1 MNTKKINFTSF
12 SRAKYSQ
19 SQCFRPDTAQQLVT
33 ELPSSNQS
41 PLLARGSGLSYNDA
55 CLNQDG
61 LIIDTSR
68 LNHFISFDEQTAV
81 AVCQSGL
88 TLADLFSLNPKFIP
102 PVIPGTLHATLG
114 GALAQDVHGKN
125 NHQAGTF
132 GHHILW
138 LELLINNQLIQ
149 CSPEKNSDL
158 FYATIAGLGLTGIIT
173 KIALKLK
180 KASRFVEV
188 ENNSFFSIP
197 ELTAAMSSYGLNYDY
212 QAAWI
217 DLLHSKNRSI
227 LMLAK
232 QSPAFSYQPY
242 PGHTIKPLPISF
254 IKRWN
259 IKCFNSLYFHGK
271 EKRQQLTLEQF
282 NNPLDQIKN
291 WNYLYGP
298 KGLIQFQAVFD
309 TDLANDLLASLF
321 QIINATKATPTLTV
335 LKLFTQPGQGLLSFC
350 KPGFT
355 IAIDF
360 IHNAQ
365 ARKAIEMMNELIVN
379 HQGHI
384 YLAKD
389 LLLTPEQFQAMYDQ
403 YEVFLQ
409 VLKKYDCSMHSDLAQ
424 RLRITP

>member
-1 MNTKKINFTSF
+1 MNTKKMTFTSY

-19 SQCFRPDTAQQLVT
+19 SHCFRPDTAQQLLS
-33 ELPSSNQS
+33 ELPSSDQGS
-41 PLLARGSGLSYNDA
+41 LLARGSGLSYSDA

-81 AVCQSGL
+81 AVCQSGV
-88 TLADLFSLNPKFIP
+88 TLADLFSLNPEFIP
-102 PVIPGTLHATLG
+102 PVIPGTLHATLA

-125 NHQAGTF
+125 NHQIGTF

-138 LELLINNQLIQ
+138 FELLINHQLIQ

-158 FYATIAGLGLTGIIT
+158 FYATIAGLGLTGIMT

-180 KASRFVEV
+180 KASRFVKV
-188 ENNSFFSIP
+188 ENKNFFSNP
-197 ELTAAMSSYGLNYDY
+197 ELTAAMSSDGLNYDY

-217 DLLHSKNRSI
+217 DLLHSKTRSI
-227 LMLAK
+227 LMLAT

-242 PGHTIKPLPISF
+242 PSHTIKKLPISL

-271 EKRQQLTLEQF
+271 EKRQQLALEQF
-282 NNPLDQIKN
+282 NNPLDQIHH

-309 TDLANDLLASLF
+309 KDLANDLLSALLE
-321 QIINATKATPTLTV
+321 IIQMNKATPTLAV
-335 LKLFTQPGQGLLSFC
+335 LKLLTQSGQGLLSFC

-355 IAIDF
+355 VAIDF

-365 ARKAIEMMNELIVN
+365 ARKAIEMMNELIVA
-379 HQGHI
+379 HQGRI

-389 LLLTPEQFQAMYDQ
+389 LLLTPKQFQAMYEH
-403 YEVFLQ
+403 YEDFLQ
-409 VLKKYDCSMHSDLAQ
+409 VLKKYHCSMNSDLAQ